1 MLKKIEFNLLYFNVR
16 SLDIVLFRKEFIDMF
31 NDNINYE
38 FRTNF
43 TYYLNL
49 LNTPSYF
56 MNKNNSLAIIPFTLI
71 SKEDKEEYIEEL
83 FFQLYPFL
91 QKILK
96 DSNNNYPCWFEL
108 FIAPFRINY
117 VNTKYFARYKEE
129 CLNHNNKIK
138 SNKLYN
144 INIIK

>member
-16 SLDIVLFRKEFIDMF
+16 SLDIVFFRREFINMF

-38 FRTNF
+38 FKTNF

-49 LNTPSYF
+49 LDAPSYF
-56 MNKNNSLAIIPFTLI
+56 MTNSNSLAMIPFLLV
-71 SKEDKEEYIEEL
+71 SKDDKEEYIEEL

-96 DSNNNYPCWFEL
+96 DSYENYPC
-108 FIAPFRINY
+108 
-117 VNTKYFARYKEE
+117 
-129 CLNHNNKIK
+129 
-138 SNKLYN
+138 
-144 INIIK
+144 